1 MSDLAGGHCK
11 NLSLTS
17 VTAYASH
24 PHLPYGK
31 TLLVGRVLGCAERS
45 STHLA
50 ARLYTLASALRCH
63 IVQPVVSASTWRCLT
78 ILPLWA
84 LPKPNTMSP
93 PAALRRVVGV
103 VMAVAW
109 LFAAPTLCSPAE
121 VEEVACL
128 EDFKLG
134 ARADAGRCARDCTS
148 TSNRSSVFCLPR
160 YDVAQCIRSCG
171 AVPSRFP
178 SLSPTQRLQQDWF
191 LKWLYGGPAHSLTAC
206 GVATLSP

>member
-78 ILPLWA
+78 ILPWGSSQT
-84 LPKPNTMSP
+84 KHHVSP
-93 PAALRRVVGV
+93 RGSAPRGGRGDGRRVAVRRTHALLTRGGGGGGV
-103 VMAVAW
+103 PGG
-109 LFAAPTLCSPAE
+109 LQ
-121 VEEVACL
+121 
-128 EDFKLG
+128 
-134 ARADAGRCARDCTS
+134 AGRSRGRGAMRQGLHEHEQQES
-148 TSNRSSVFCLPR
+148 RVLL
-160 YDVAQCIRSCG
+160 AQVRRR
-171 AVPSRFP
+171 AVHP
-178 SLSPTQRLQQDWF
+178 
-191 LKWLYGGPAHSLTAC
+191 
-206 GVATLSP
+206 

>member
-1 MSDLAGGHCK
+1 V
-11 NLSLTS
+11 LS
-17 VTAYASH
+17 
-24 PHLPYGK
+24 
-31 TLLVGRVLGCAERS
+31 
-45 STHLA
+45 
-50 ARLYTLASALRCH
+50 ARLPTLQLVYIPWLVPFAVILFSLLCLPPPGGAS
-63 IVQPVVSASTWRCLT
+63 QFSPG
-78 ILPLWA
+78 A

-148 TSNRSSVFCLPR
+148 TSNRSRVFCLPR

-178 SLSPTQRLQQDWF
+178 SLSPTQMLQQDWF